1 MTLVIPLRFSVVH
14 SALLGA
20 RTPPTSMNF
29 EEPNGRVVYDPI
41 DANYR
46 VYWQDHLMRPT
57 FPNRLAALRY
67 LGALRNG
74 LRKPDFA
81 EQLPAPETNVKNCP
95 DA

>member
-1 MTLVIPLRFSVVH
+1 MTLVIPLRFGVVH
-14 SALLGA
+14 SALLALGL
-20 RTPPTSMNF
+20 PTTMNF

-41 DANYR
+41 GANYR
-46 VYWQDHLMRPT
+46 VYWQDHLMRPI
-57 FPNRLAALRY
+57 FSNRLAALRY

-81 EQLPAPETNVKNCP
+81 EQLPAPETNAKNCP